1 MEKERDLVTTQI
13 DRDVHTAMTLMKKMY
28 KKRRHSDALRAFIAQ
43 HDPALI
49 AAVRQI
55 ENLNRSAED
64 GTLSEDPD
72 SDT

>member
-49 AAVRQI
+49 
-55 ENLNRSAED
+55 
-64 GTLSEDPD
+64 
-72 SDT
+72 

>member
-1 MEKERDLVTTQI
+1 MSQERDLVTMQI
-13 DRDVHTAMTLMKKMY
+13 DRDMNLAMTLMKKMY
-28 KKRRHSDALRAFIAQ
+28 KKRRHSDALREFISQ

-64 GTLSEDPD
+64 GTLSEEPD
-72 SDT
+72 SQ